1 MRKIFFSLLILV
13 AFAMNAQSIRF
24 NKNGECKIVQFTDV
38 HYKVSNPDNSSLS
51 LQVINETL
59 DKEKP
64 EVVILTGDIVTGTP
78 VEQGWKEVLTPI
90 VERNIPFAVT
100 FGNHDDES
108 GVSRKD
114 LMKYIRT
121 FKGCLNT
128 EIGNETEYDGAIRV
142 KGNDSDQTK
151 AALYLF
157 DSNSYSTLNGVNGY
171 GWIKPKQI
179 EAYNQLSNSF
189 TKENGGNPLPA
200 LAFFH
205 IPLPEY
211 VQAFN
216 SKKASPVGERLEDE
230 CPAAMN
236 TGLYASMK
244 INGDVMGT
252 FCGHDHNNDY
262 LADMDG
268 IAMVYGRFTGSK
280 NTYTDTEN
288 GARII
293 TLKEG
298 LRSFD
303 TKVRLRSGKEICAV
317 TYPSVKLNT
326 MSFNMRYDNQGDGA
340 NKWDNR
346 KYDVVNTIRDYQVDL
361 LGTQEL
367 LNHQVDFLK
376 HELKGYNQVG
386 VGRIDGK
393 TEGEYSAIFYKND
406 RFTELNSG
414 NFWLSKNPEAV
425 GVKGWDA
432 ACERIATW
440 TLLKDNRTGKEIF
453 FINTH
458 FDHVGKKAQKESA
471 KLLKRKIKE
480 LKGNADCVLVTGDFN
495 ITPANPAIAE
505 LQKPEKD
512 IHLIDSR
519 AVAEKVDGP
528 AWSFHDFGKLD
539 YNKRSL
545 IDYVFVS
552 EGAKVASQHVIFNPE
567 ASKCVSDHAPV
578 LSVVEF

>member
-1 MRKIFFSLLILV
+1 MRKIFFSLLILI
-13 AFAMNAQSIRF
+13 AFAMNAQSVRF

-64 EVVILTGDIVTGTP
+64 EVVILTGDIVTGAP

-121 FKGCLNT
+121 FKGCLNA
-128 EIGNETEYDGAIRV
+128 EIGTETRYDGAIRV
-142 KGNDSDQTK
+142 KGNSSEQTK

-157 DSNSYSTLNGVNGY
+157 DSNAYSTLSDVQGY
-171 GWIKPKQI
+171 GWIKPEQI

-189 TKENGGNPLPA
+189 TKENGGKPLPA

-211 VQAFN
+211 PQAFN
-216 SKKASPVGERLEDE
+216 SKKMSPVGERLEDE

-303 TKVRLRSGKEICAV
+303 TKVRLRSGKEICAT
-317 TYPSVKLNT
+317 TYPAVKLNA
-326 MSFNMRYDNQGDGA
+326 MSFNMRYDNQGDGD

-376 HELKGYNQVG
+376 HELVGYNQIG

-393 TEGEYSAIFYKND
+393 TQGEYSAIFYKKD
-406 RFTELNSG
+406 RFTELSSG
-414 NFWLSKNPEAV
+414 NFWLSKNPQAV

-440 TLLKDNRTGKEIF
+440 ALLKDSRTGKEIF

-458 FDHVGKKAQKESA
+458 FDHVGKKAQTESA

-480 LKGNADCVLVTGDFN
+480 LKGNAACVLVTGDFN

-519 AVAEKVDGP
+519 NIAEKTEGP

-545 IDYVFVS
+545 IDYIFVS
-552 EGAKVASQHVIFNPE
+552 EGAKVASQHVIFNPQ
-567 ASKCVSDHAPV
+567 ATKCVSDHAPV

>member
-1 MRKIFFSLLILV
+1 MLILV

-440 TLLKDNRTGKEIF
+440 ALLKDNRTGKEIF

>member
-1 MRKIFFSLLILV
+1 MLILV

-142 KGNDSDQTK
+142 KGSDSDQTK

-393 TEGEYSAIFYKND
+393 TQGEYSAIFYKND

-414 NFWLSKNPEAV
+414 NFWLSKNPEAI

-440 TLLKDNRTGKEIF
+440 ALLKDNRTGKEIF

>member
-1 MRKIFFSLLILV
+1 MRKIFFSLLTLI
-13 AFAMNAQSIRF
+13 AFSLHAQSIKF

-38 HYKVSNPDNSSLS
+38 HYKVTNPDNSALS
-51 LQVINETL
+51 LQVINQTL

-64 EVVILTGDIVTGTP
+64 EVVILTGDIVTGAP

-90 VERNIPFAVT
+90 TERNIPFAVT

-121 FKGCLNT
+121 FKGCLNS
-128 EIGNETEYDGAIRV
+128 EIGSETQYDGAIRV
-142 KGNDSDQTK
+142 KASDSDQTK

-157 DSNSYSTLNGVNGY
+157 DSNSYSTINGIDGY
-171 GWIKPKQI
+171 GWIKPEQI
-179 EAYNQLSNSF
+179 AAYNELSKSL
-189 TKENGGNPLPA
+189 TKENGGKPLPA

-211 VQAFN
+211 VTAFN
-216 SKKASPVGERLEDE
+216 SKKVSPVGERLEDE
-230 CPAAMN
+230 CPAAIN
-236 TGLYASMK
+236 TGLYSAMR
-244 INGDVMGT
+244 INGDVIGT

-262 LADMDG
+262 LADMNG

-303 TKVRLRSGKEICAV
+303 TKVMLRSGKVIAET
-317 TYPSVKLNT
+317 TYPTTKLNA

-340 NKWDNR
+340 DKWDNR
-346 KYDVVNTIRDYQVDL
+346 KYDVANLIRNYQVDL

-367 LNHQVDFLK
+367 LNNQVEFLQN
-376 HELKGYNQVG
+376 ELAGYNKVG

-393 TEGEYSAIFYKND
+393 TEGEYSAIFYKKD

-414 NFWLSKNPEAV
+414 NFWLSKNPQAI
-425 GVKGWDA
+425 GKKGWDA

-440 TLLKDNRTGKEIF
+440 ALLKDNRTGKEIF

-458 FDHVGKKAQKESA
+458 FDHVGKKAQTESA
-471 KLLKRKIKE
+471 KLIKRKIKE
-480 LKGNADCVLVTGDFN
+480 LKGNADCVLLTGDFN
-495 ITPANPAIAE
+495 IRPTNPAIAE
-505 LQKPEKD
+505 LQKPEKE
-512 IHLIDSR
+512 IHLMDSR
-519 AVAEKVDGP
+519 TIAAEVDGP

-545 IDYVFVS
+545 IDYIFVS
-552 EGAKVASQHVIFNPE
+552 EGAKVDVQSVIFNPE
-567 ASKCVSDHAPV
+567 SAKHVSDHAPV

>member
-1 MRKIFFSLLILV
+1 MNSALLILV

-142 KGNDSDQTK
+142 KGSDSDQTK

-393 TEGEYSAIFYKND
+393 TQGEYSAIFYKND

-440 TLLKDNRTGKEIF
+440 ALLKDNRTGKEIF

>member
-38 HYKVSNPDNSSLS
+38 HYKVSNPENSSLS

-64 EVVILTGDIVTGTP
+64 EVVILTGDIVTGAP
-78 VEQGWKEVLTPI
+78 VEQGWKDVLTPI

-121 FKGCLNT
+121 FKGCLNS
-128 EIGNETEYDGAIRV
+128 EIGTETEYDGAIRV
-142 KGNDSDQTK
+142 KGSDSEQTK

-179 EAYNQLSNSF
+179 EAYNQLSDSF
-189 TKENGGNPLPA
+189 TKENGGAPLPA

-205 IPLPEY
+205 IPIPEY

-216 SKKASPVGERLEDE
+216 SKKASPVGERLEAE

-326 MSFNMRYDNQGDGA
+326 MSFNMRYDNQGDGS

-376 HELKGYNQVG
+376 DELKGYNQVG

-393 TEGEYSAIFYKND
+393 TQGEYSAIFYKND
-406 RFTELNSG
+406 RFTELKSG

-425 GVKGWDA
+425 GAKGWDA

-440 TLLKDNRTGKEIF
+440 ALLKDNRTGKEIF

-480 LKGNADCVLVTGDFN
+480 LKGNADCVMVTGDFN

-519 AVAEKVDGP
+519 TVAEKVDGP

-545 IDYVFVS
+545 IDYIFVS